1 MIMKRKVIAGMLT
14 AVMAASLLAGCGGE
28 SSEAPADTADTT
40 NAAEE
45 ATAPE
50 EEATADS
57 EEASSDDEEKAA
69 SDVTLEWEITATGEK
84 VDMYQE
90 VADAFTEETGIK
102 VELVTPGSDYETV
115 MKTRMASGDLPDLWE
130 THGWSVARYS
140 EYLRPLNDQDWFDRM
155 DESILPVIS
164 DADGNVYCIP
174 IGEGL
179 NTISYNKDVFEDAGV
194 NPADILTW
202 SDYEEACE
210 KIKASGVTPIFCG
223 DKDSSTIAQL
233 AESIPPAFLTLSCVE
248 DNQAENLKAGSF
260 DFETYWTPI
269 NEMIDG
275 WMQKGYFNEDILTSD
290 NDQAVQALAKGEAGM
305 VYGGSNNILMAL
317 TYNPD
322 ANLGYLACPGLKD
335 GDNTFLSIGEGAC
348 IGMWKDTEHEEEC
361 LQLLSFLA
369 SPEICEKICT
379 FSGDIPG
386 FKDVTNEDSVVT
398 KAFRESQSTWGNI
411 EYVPLFDRE
420 FMPSGMWDDLG
431 VGLTKLILDP
441 GNAIKD
447 SADYLQEAYNTKMA
461 Q

>member
-1 MIMKRKVIAGMLT
+1 MKKKMTAAMLA
-14 AVMAASLLAGCGGE
+14 AVMALSLCAGCGNKKDAASPDTSAQAADGE
-28 SSEAPADTADTT
+28 ETKKEESAPAQEQEAD
-40 NAAEE
+40 NAEK
-45 ATAPE
+45 TPP
-50 EEATADS
+50 
-57 EEASSDDEEKAA
+57 ASN
-69 SDVTLEWEITATGEK
+69 VTLEWEITATGEK

-90 VADAFTEETGIK
+90 VADAFAEKTGIK

-115 MKTRMASGDLPDLWE
+115 MKTRMASGDLPDIWE

-140 EYLRPLNDQDWFDRM
+140 EYLRPLNDQEWFGRV

-164 DADGNVYCIP
+164 DKGGNIYCVP

-179 NTISYNKDVFEDAGV
+179 NTISYNKDVFEAAGV
-194 NPADILTW
+194 KAADIRTW
-202 SDYEEACE
+202 ADYEDACE
-210 KIKASGVTPIFCG
+210 KIKAIGVTPIFLG
-223 DKDSSTIAQL
+223 NKDSSTIAQFC
-233 AESIPPAFLTLSCVE
+233 ESIPPAFLTLSCVE

-260 DFETYWTPI
+260 DFGTYWTPI
-269 NEMIDG
+269 SEMIDG
-275 WMQKGYFNEDILTSD
+275 WMQKGYFNEDVLTSD
-290 NDQAVQALAKGEAGM
+290 NDQAVQALAKGEAAM

-322 ANLGYLACPGLKD
+322 VNLGYLACPGLKD

-348 IGMWKDTEHEEEC
+348 MGMWKDTEHEEEA
-361 LQLLSFLA
+361 LELLAFLA

-386 FKDVTNEDSVVT
+386 FQDVTNEDSVVT
-398 KAFRESQSTWGNI
+398 KAFRESQGTWDNI

-431 VGLTKLILDP
+431 VGLTKLLLDP

-447 SADYLQEAYNTKMA
+447 STDYLQEAYDAKMA